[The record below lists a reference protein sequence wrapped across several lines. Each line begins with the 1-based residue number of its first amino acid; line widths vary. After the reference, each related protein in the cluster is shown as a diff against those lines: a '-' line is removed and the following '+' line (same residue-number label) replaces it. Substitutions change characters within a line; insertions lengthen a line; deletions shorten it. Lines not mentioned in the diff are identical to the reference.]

1 MEQYREQK
9 DPHKVF
15 IDLEKAYNKIPMNI
29 MWWALN
35 KHKVPKKYV
44 RLCQGPGIPD
54 SPDLGYVARS
64 RRPSSPVGVM
74 PP

>member
-1 MEQYREQK
+1 MEQYREQKK

-44 RLCQGPGIPD
+44 RLI
-54 SPDLGYVARS
+54 
-64 RRPSSPVGVM
+64 
-74 PP
+74 